1 MLRGSAASLQL
12 SAVSLQL
19 YPTSLQLYPT
29 SLQLYPTSLQLYPAS
44 LQLYPASLRAY
55 AASLQVYAAS
65 LQLYPASLQVYPA
78 SLHGPGSF
86 TPSPLPFSPLNL
98 FPYFPGSPLSPF
110 PCGLRGQSCY
120 HARLVYHLSE
130 MSLAVKPEQTEGSDV
145 ELLHAVARGDEAALA
160 RLYDSYRVILFG
172 LLVRI
177 LNSREE
183 AEDILQD
190 VFIQVW
196 RRAKDFDEQRGRPF
210 TWLVTLARS
219 RAIDR
224 LRLLGARQRLAA
236 SAERERVDEVSDAL
250 TDAIKGTQQEV
261 VRRALAELPEE
272 QKTTLVLAYFEG
284 LTQSEIAAKLGAP
297 LGTVKTRMRSGM
309 IKLRALLEPQLE
321 NFG

>member
-1 MLRGSAASLQL
+1 
-12 SAVSLQL
+12 
-19 YPTSLQLYPT
+19 
-29 SLQLYPTSLQLYPAS
+29 
-44 LQLYPASLRAY
+44 
-55 AASLQVYAAS
+55 
-65 LQLYPASLQVYPA
+65 
-78 SLHGPGSF
+78 
-86 TPSPLPFSPLNL
+86 
-98 FPYFPGSPLSPF
+98 
-110 PCGLRGQSCY
+110 
-120 HARLVYHLSE
+120 
-130 MSLAVKPEQTEGSDV
+130 MSLAVQPEQTPETDV

-183 AEDILQD
+183 AEDILQE

-196 RRAKDFDEQRGRPF
+196 RRAKDFDEKRGRPF
-210 TWLVTLARS
+210 TWLVTLTRS

-236 SAERERVDEVSDAL
+236 SAERERTDESSDAL
-250 TDAIKGTQQEV
+250 TDTIRGTQKEV

-272 QKTTLVLAYFEG
+272 QRHTLLLAYFEG

-309 IKLRALLEPQLE
+309 TKLRALLGPQLE